1 MLAALV
7 LTAVVAAGAREVVPA
22 APGIYR
28 VELGGSQSAWAIGK
42 PQPNGPLLLF
52 RRYPDGALM
61 SVRAK
66 DVKRIVAVAGTTG
79 APKSL
84 RPGQAI
90 EIGATGGGGAPT
102 GTAAAAGSKGS
113 GPLAPGEGKGGTA
126 LLNPNRPY
134 LPDWDSKQVPGM
146 NIPYPNS
153 PNDYQE
159 GRTFAHPP
167 ASAVQAAPGEPPK
180 APQSSGDVPH

>member
-7 LTAVVAAGAREVVPA
+7 LTAVVAAGAREAVPA
-22 APGIYR
+22 APSIYR
-28 VELGGSQSAWAIGK
+28 VELAGGQSAWAIGK

-66 DVKRIVAVAGTTG
+66 DVKRIVAAAAATAGT
-79 APKSL
+79 KSL

-90 EIGATGGGGAPT
+90 EIGATGGGGGTPT
-102 GTAAAAGSKGS
+102 GAAGAKVS
-113 GPLAPGEGKGGTA
+113 GPLGPGEGKGGTA

-134 LPDWDSKQVPGM
+134 MPDWDSKQVPGM
-146 NIPYPNS
+146 NIPNPNS

-180 APQSSGDVPH
+180 APPSSGEVPH